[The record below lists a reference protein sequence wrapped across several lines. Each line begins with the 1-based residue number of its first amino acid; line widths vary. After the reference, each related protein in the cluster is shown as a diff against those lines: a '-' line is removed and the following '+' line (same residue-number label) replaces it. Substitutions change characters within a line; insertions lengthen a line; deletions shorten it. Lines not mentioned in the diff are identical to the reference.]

1 MTYTTR
7 RARIEAEK
15 AEALAL
21 RSRRNKKFSM
31 GLAGLATAASATVFG
46 MAPANAAL
54 EDTPAQASSTSST
67 SSSSAGT
74 YTVQAGDT
82 LSSIANSQGVS
93 VDELLSANDLSA
105 SSTIYPGDV
114 LQLSGGSSQAASQ
127 DAEVGPEAGNQ
138 DAEVGPEA
146 GNTEN
151 TGETAVETSQ
161 TDGGSSH
168 IQTASATYSTASA
181 TGSKAAAIDKATEI
195 VNSGATYRLGAN
207 GPNQY
212 DCSSLTQTAFAS
224 AGIDIPRVSADQYAQ
239 APAHDSLSNVQPGDL
254 VFWSNNGSSS
264 GIYHVAVYIGDG
276 QIAQARNPQAGISI
290 DSLDHYKQYN
300 PPMNSVARY

>member
-114 LQLSGGSSQAASQ
+114 LQQLLKHLRHCQ
-127 DAEVGPEAGNQ
+127 
-138 DAEVGPEA
+138 
-146 GNTEN
+146 
-151 TGETAVETSQ
+151 
-161 TDGGSSH
+161 
-168 IQTASATYSTASA
+168 
-181 TGSKAAAIDKATEI
+181 KF
-195 VNSGATYRLGAN
+195 RLILN
-207 GPNQY
+207 
-212 DCSSLTQTAFAS
+212 
-224 AGIDIPRVSADQYAQ
+224 
-239 APAHDSLSNVQPGDL
+239 DL
-254 VFWSNNGSSS
+254 VYTVRLLRLADLF
-264 GIYHVAVYIGDG
+264 
-276 QIAQARNPQAGISI
+276 
-290 DSLDHYKQYN
+290 
-300 PPMNSVARY
+300 

>member
-54 EDTPAQASSTSST
+54 EDTPAQASSTSS
-67 SSSSAGT
+67 SSAGT

-114 LQLSGGSSQAASQ
+114 LQLSGGSSQAASQDAEVGPEAGNQ

-239 APAHDSLSNVQPGDL
+239 APSHDSLSNVQPGDL
-254 VFWSNNGSSS
+254 VFWSNNGS
-264 GIYHVAVYIGDG
+264 
-276 QIAQARNPQAGISI
+276 
-290 DSLDHYKQYN
+290 
-300 PPMNSVARY
+300 